1 MTPIDKIASRLSK
14 TSSYIYF
21 GESRV
26 SVARFEKE
34 GINDCFPSLIKEMS
48 LNGQE
53 RWRYMEISSKVLP
66 KIKER
71 KKGIAIPES
80 ATEEMES
87 FIEHNIIFQSIAD
100 VKNLLVF
107 NKDERKLISDID
119 PMVFLRRMETDKRKT
134 FLLTLPTASVK
145 YDAYSTK
152 YLEKEKR
159 YGVFTNYINLYR
171 PPSWRLSFPD
181 SKEEWLDT
189 APELFERFFL
199 YLVPLEADRK
209 AVLSWLC
216 HAMTGR
222 HHSFLVLRGNR
233 GNGKTIFMKTMMAV
247 IGDYYLALNGVV
259 SDFNAD
265 LKNKRVVGIDDDTE
279 IGSFDGNK
287 LRKKLINTMVT
298 YNEKHKQTKE
308 SEEQFASY
316 ILCSNPSDKFHV
328 EYDERRVIQA
338 DLTKDKMNDHF
349 TPEERN
355 FLDTL
360 AMSEDKLGPKQLE
373 FLAQLGHYILNK
385 SRNNPFNYDLCHK
398 GGTFWK
404 DVVESLNGFN
414 RMVVDRILNRE
425 AGTYDFKELCYDW
438 KEDKTNRQSVPSWTS
453 FKHFIETFQY
463 EDKSIAG
470 KINNRAKSFKPSD
483 YYTPESLEEIDPME
497 LDI

>member
-1 MTPIDKIASRLSK
+1 MSK
-14 TSSYIYF
+14 SSNFIF
-21 GESRV
+21 CGHDRV
-26 SVARFEKE
+26 SINKFKNE
-34 GINDCFPSLIKEMS
+34 GIQVCFPKLVAEEG
-48 LNGQE
+48 LNTLP
-53 RWRYMEISSKVLP
+53 RSKYIELAEKILP
-66 KIKER
+66 KIKPKNTEVEVDGEAKKDLDGFMEQNILFQNARTIKEILIFNKSER
-71 KKGIAIPES
+71 EIVSDLDPLILINRLK
-80 ATEEMES
+80 
-87 FIEHNIIFQSIAD
+87 
-100 VKNLLVF
+100 
-107 NKDERKLISDID
+107 KDERKKLMLSMPIA
-119 PMVFLRRMETDKRKT
+119 T
-134 FLLTLPTASVK
+134 VK
-145 YDAYSTK
+145 YDAYSAEYMEKGEK
-152 YLEKEKR
+152 YGLSLT
-159 YGVFTNYINLYR
+159 YLNTYR
-171 PPSWRLSFPD
+171 PPSWRREFPD
-181 SKEEWLDT
+181 AKEEWLVS

-199 YLVPLEADRK
+199 YLIPLEADRK

-247 IGDYYLALNGVV
+247 VGDYYLALNGVV

-328 EYDERRVIQA
+328 EYDERRVVQV
-338 DLTKDKMNDHF
+338 DLTHEKMNDHF
-349 TPEERN
+349 TPKERN

-373 FLAQLGHYILNK
+373 FLAHLGHYVLHK
-385 SRNNPFNYDLCHK
+385 SRHNPHNYDLCYK

-414 RMVVDRILNRE
+414 RMVVERVLNRE
-425 AGTYDFKELCYDW
+425 ADTYEFKELCYDW
-438 KEDKTNRQSVPSWTS
+438 KEDKTNRQGVPSWSS

-463 EDKSIAG
+463 KDKSIVG
-470 KINNRAKSFKPSD
+470 KANNKTKSFKPSD
-483 YYTPESLEEIDPME
+483 YYRPEALEEIDLDE